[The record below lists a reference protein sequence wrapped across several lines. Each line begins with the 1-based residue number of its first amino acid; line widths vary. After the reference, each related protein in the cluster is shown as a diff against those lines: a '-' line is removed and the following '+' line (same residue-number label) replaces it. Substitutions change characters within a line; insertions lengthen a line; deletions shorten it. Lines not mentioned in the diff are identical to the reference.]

1 MSEDQV
7 RDPAVV
13 AVARRARSASR
24 LLAVLGGH
32 SRNDGLEAVAA
43 RLGADAAGILAANA
57 ADVADAYERVLG
69 DAMSGDATLFARED
83 SVEEAWRI
91 EIERRA
97 RNLESGAVQSIPW
110 EVVRERLG
118 RAASG

>member
-1 MSEDQV
+1 MVTNRDDIFRGALLLDEQDRADLIAALIESLDSEV
-7 RDPAVV
+7 EE
-13 AVARRARSASR
+13 
-24 LLAVLGGH
+24 G
-32 SRNDGLEAVAA
+32 
-43 RLGADAAGILAANA
+43 
-57 ADVADAYERVLG
+57 
-69 DAMSGDATLFARED
+69 
-83 SVEEAWRI
+83 VEEAWRI